1 MKLAKDI
8 KEAIYEQVDYDLV
21 ASCFTGWEEVESIVA
36 EKLEPMREA
45 FVNIVKHQDVVMSNM
60 PRGMSATRRIAAK
73 ALALFEE

>member
-36 EKLEPMREA
+36 EKLIPIRDALKMLWTNPECMTPGDMIAQYTEA
-45 FVNIVKHQDVVMSNM
+45 LEM
-60 PRGMSATRRIAAK
+60 
-73 ALALFEE
+73 LEEE